1 MASERVEPVQ
11 QAEGAGTGGQSEARP
26 PSRTHSRRS
35 ASPSP
40 PRRSKRDGTDDEEDV
55 DDPYGTGDGQEEG
68 EEGEKRP
75 FFFPPL
81 WLSRRTACV
90 MELKK
95 AGIRSVADV
104 GCGAG
109 TLLSILT
116 LPAYHKDD
124 FPSLYPPAPWE
135 SQPSSPA
142 PFASPAQPPQTK
154 QEKLAVL
161 RSIHRVP
168 PNENELHLRRLI
180 GIDIDRAKCDLAA
193 KVVKAPTDLSGS
205 AQRWEDLF
213 VEIYEGGVEV
223 HNDALLN
230 VEAIVLTEVIEHL
243 TPTALA
249 RLPNLLFSVYSPRL
263 IVVTTPNHAFNP
275 YFVPSSP
282 SASRRRPRHP
292 TTGNDGEES
301 HVHPDP
307 SGRTNRVF
315 RDPTHLFEWT
325 PEEFRSW
332 CEEAL
337 TANSSEDEYDLRF
350 TGVGSLA
357 SYYSKTDTGE
367 FQFPPPSLDEH
378 PALASYPTSLA
389 PPEKPREFFATQI
402 AIFTRRFSGEP
413 ERSPRSARPVPL
425 PFFTPSSASS
435 ATTSPSTATIP
446 LSPAGSTR
454 PPLGSRQSS
463 ALPIPH
469 KLVYSTTHRSHP
481 TSFSP
486 ASSAE
491 ILSSL
496 SHIFLS
502 KRRGDTLSLSDLWR
516 DSELRELCG
525 GEVGRVVDA
534 LVEDDEE
541 GEWEV
546 ARLGDGEEKGKDAL
560 GVRWRAYEERLGEV
574 RAEEERERQELAD
587 EQEEDER
594 EEQKEEELEFS
605 ENEEPVS
612 EKPEQQKSGWAGRS
626 GWDAGQ
632 GDGAQEGGAA
642 GQDWRAAQEAAQAQP
657 RGSGWADD
665 EW

>member
-1 MASERVEPVQ
+1 MAFERVEPVQ
-11 QAEGAGTGGQSEARP
+11 QAEGSGTGGQSEARP
-26 PSRTHSRRS
+26 PSRPHSHRS

-55 DDPYGTGDGQEEG
+55 DDTYGTGDGQEG
-68 EEGEKRP
+68 EEAEKRP

-90 MELKK
+90 VELKK

-142 PFASPAQPPQTK
+142 PFDSPAQPPQTK

-161 RSIHRVP
+161 RSIPRVP

-180 GIDIDRAKCDLAA
+180 GIDIDRAECELAA
-193 KVVKAPTDLSGS
+193 KVVKAPTEPSGS
-205 AQRWEDLF
+205 SQRWEDLF

-243 TPTALA
+243 TPAALA

-263 IVVTTPNHAFNP
+263 IVITTPNHAFNP
-275 YFVPSSP
+275 YFVPSPPSP
-282 SASRRRPRHP
+282 SRRRPRHP
-292 TTGNDGEES
+292 TTGNDDEES
-301 HVHPDP
+301 HLHPDP

-325 PEEFRSW
+325 PEEFRAW
-332 CEEAL
+332 CEDAL
-337 TANSSEDEYDLRF
+337 AAHSSEDEYDLRF
-350 TGVGSLA
+350 TGIGSLA
-357 SYYSKTDTGE
+357 SYYSKTETGE
-367 FQFPPPSLDEH
+367 VQFRPPSLDKH

-389 PPEKPREFFATQI
+389 PPETPREFFATQI
-402 AIFTRRFSGEP
+402 AVFTKRFSGEP

-425 PFFTPSSASS
+425 PFLTPSSASP
-435 ATTSPSTATIP
+435 ATTSPSSATIP

-454 PPLGSRQSS
+454 PLLGSRQSS

-469 KLVYSTTHRSHP
+469 KLVYSTTHRAHP
-481 TSFSP
+481 ASSSP

-491 ILSSL
+491 LLSSL
-496 SHIFLS
+496 SRIFLH
-502 KRRGDTLSLSDLWR
+502 KRHGDTLSLSDLWR

-525 GEVGRVVDA
+525 GEVGRMVDA

-546 ARLGDGEEKGKDAL
+546 SRLGEGETKGKDAL

-574 RAEEERERQELAD
+574 CAEEERERQELVD
-587 EQEEDER
+587 EQEQDEEGKQLELSEDEGR
-594 EEQKEEELEFS
+594 AS
-605 ENEEPVS
+605 EEP
-612 EKPEQQKSGWAGRS
+612 ETQESGWAGRS
-626 GWDAGQ
+626 GWGASQ
-632 GDGAQEGGAA
+632 GNGGPEGGAVA
-642 GQDWRAAQEAAQAQP
+642 QDWRSAQEAAQAQP
-657 RGSGWADD
+657 KGSGWADD

>member
-1 MASERVEPVQ
+1 MASERVELVQ
-11 QAEGAGTGGQSEARP
+11 QVEGAGTGGQSEARP
-26 PSRTHSRRS
+26 PSRPHSRRS

-55 DDPYGTGDGQEEG
+55 DDTYGVRTGQEEG
-68 EEGEKRP
+68 GEVEKRP

-116 LPAYHKDD
+116 LPAYHRDD

-142 PFASPAQPPQTK
+142 PFDTPAQPPQTK
-154 QEKLAVL
+154 QEKLTVL
-161 RSIHRVP
+161 RSIPRVP

-180 GIDIDRAKCDLAA
+180 GIDIDRAECELAA
-193 KVVKAPTDLSGS
+193 KVVKAPTESSGS
-205 AQRWEDLF
+205 SQRWEDLF

-230 VEAIVLTEVIEHL
+230 VEAIVLTEVVEHL

-263 IVVTTPNHAFNP
+263 IVITTPNHAFNP
-275 YFVPSSP
+275 YFVPSPP
-282 SASRRRPRHP
+282 STSRRRPRHS
-292 TTGNDGEES
+292 TTGTDDEES
-301 HVHPDP
+301 HLHLDP

-315 RDPTHLFEWT
+315 RDATHLFEWT

-332 CEEAL
+332 CGEAL
-337 TANSSEDEYDLRF
+337 AAHSSEDEYDLRF

-357 SYYSKTDTGE
+357 SYYSKTETGE
-367 FQFPPPSLDEH
+367 VQFPPPSLDKH
-378 PALASYPTSLA
+378 PALASYPTSVA
-389 PPEKPREFFATQI
+389 PPENPREFFATQI
-402 AIFTRRFSGEP
+402 AVFTKRFSGEP

-435 ATTSPSTATIP
+435 ATTSPSSATIP

-469 KLVYSTTHRSHP
+469 KLVYSTTHRADLAS
-481 TSFSP
+481 SSP

-491 ILSSL
+491 LLSSL
-496 SHIFLS
+496 SLIFLH
-502 KRRGDTLSLSDLWR
+502 KRRGDTISLSDLWR
-516 DSELRELCG
+516 NLELREACG
-525 GEVGRVVDA
+525 GEVGRMVDA

-546 ARLGDGEEKGKDAL
+546 SRLGEGEKKGKDAL
-560 GVRWRAYEERLGEV
+560 GVRWRVYEERLEEMC
-574 RAEEERERQELAD
+574 AEEERERLEQGD
-587 EQEEDER
+587 EQEQDERDEEEQLELSEDEGHAR
-594 EEQKEEELEFS
+594 HEA
-605 ENEEPVS
+605 
-612 EKPEQQKSGWAGRS
+612 EKQDSPWGGRS
-626 GWDAGQ
+626 GWGAGQ
-632 GDGAQEGGAA
+632 GNGGQEGGAA
-642 GQDWRAAQEAAQAQP
+642 GQDWRVAQEAAQAQP